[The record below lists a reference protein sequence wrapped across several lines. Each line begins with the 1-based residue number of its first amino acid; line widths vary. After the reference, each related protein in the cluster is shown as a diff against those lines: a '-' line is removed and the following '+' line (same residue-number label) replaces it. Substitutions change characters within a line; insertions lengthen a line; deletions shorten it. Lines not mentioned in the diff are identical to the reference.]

1 MRPLAALN
9 AILFGSAAAITFG
22 LCGVLVI
29 YLVLQGR
36 HPQLATE
43 FAPLLRSSGMFAA
56 LSVVSGLALYS
67 SLKELNWRWLAQVA
81 MWIGL
86 AVTVSFYWPG

>member
-1 MRPLAALN
+1 MRPLAVLN

-22 LCGVLVI
+22 LCAVLVI

-43 FAPLLRSSGMFAA
+43 FGPLLRSSGLFAA
-56 LSVVSGLALYS
+56 LSIASGLSLYS
-67 SLKELNWRWLAQVA
+67 SLKGLNWRWAAQIA
-81 MWIGL
+81 MWVAV
-86 AVTVSFYWPG
+86 AVTVAFYWPR

>member
-1 MRPLAALN
+1 MRPLAVLN

-22 LCGVLVI
+22 LCAVLVI

-43 FAPLLRSSGMFAA
+43 FGPLLRSSGMFAA
-56 LSVVSGLALYS
+56 LSIVSGLSLYS
-67 SLKELNWRWLAQVA
+67 SLKELNWRWAAQIA
-81 MWIGL
+81 MWV
-86 AVTVSFYWPG
+86 AVALTVAFYWPR

>member
-29 YLVLQGR
+29 YLILQGR

-43 FAPLLRSSGMFAA
+43 FVPLLRSSGMFAA
-56 LSVVSGLALYS
+56 LSIVSGLSLYS
-67 SLKELNWRWLAQVA
+67 NLKGLNWRWTAQIA
-81 MWIGL
+81 MWAAI
-86 AVTVSFYWPG
+86 AFTVAFYWPG

>member
-1 MRPLAALN
+1 MRPLAVLN

-22 LCGVLVI
+22 LCAVLII

-43 FAPLLRSSGMFAA
+43 FGPLLRSSGLFAA
-56 LSVVSGLALYS
+56 LSIVSGLSLYS
-67 SLKELNWRWLAQVA
+67 SLKQLNWRWAAQLA
-81 MWIGL
+81 MWV
-86 AVTVSFYWPG
+86 AVALTAAFYWPR

>member
-1 MRPLAALN
+1 MRPLAVLN

-22 LCGVLVI
+22 LCAVLVI

-43 FAPLLRSSGMFAA
+43 FGSLLRSSGMFAA
-56 LSVVSGLALYS
+56 LSIVSGLSLYS
-67 SLKELNWRWLAQVA
+67 SLKGLNWRWAAQIA
-81 MWIGL
+81 MWVAV
-86 AVTVSFYWPG
+86 AVTVAFYWPR

>member
-1 MRPLAALN
+1 MRPLAVLN

-22 LCGVLVI
+22 LGAVLII

-43 FAPLLRSSGMFAA
+43 FGPLLRSSGMFAV
-56 LSVVSGLALYS
+56 LSIVSGLSLYG
-67 SLKELNWRWLAQVA
+67 SLKGLNWRWTAQIA
-81 MWIGL
+81 MWVMLGL
-86 AVTVSFYWPG
+86 TIAFYWPR